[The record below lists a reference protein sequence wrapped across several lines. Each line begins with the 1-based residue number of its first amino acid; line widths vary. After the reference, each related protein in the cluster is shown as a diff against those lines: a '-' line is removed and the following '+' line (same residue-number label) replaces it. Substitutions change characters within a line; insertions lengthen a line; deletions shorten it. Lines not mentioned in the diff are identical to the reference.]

1 MKQVRRVVVV
11 RQDKLGDLLL
21 TTPVATALKKAIP
34 DCHITYMIRPF
45 LQDVIQNNPNIDAI
59 CYTSYKPRVS
69 EFPHWVW
76 KLRRER
82 FDAVLLC
89 KPRSGAHTWIAT
101 LARIPIRVGCSDRY
115 YAKFLTH
122 NLLFDFH
129 NPPMHEVNL
138 MTAMAQ
144 HLTPTP
150 LHPERLYLPV
160 LPQHEQQAE
169 ELFQMHGMR
178 LSEPFFCV
186 HPGTGGSSH
195 AWYPERY
202 GQVARKLSQA
212 TGWRVVVTGGCE
224 EQTLAE
230 EVCQQVG
237 DAALNLAGQTSIPV
251 LGAVLQRAKLLV
263 SGDTGAVH
271 VAASMNTPC
280 IVVHPVSDYRVRE
293 KRWHPWMV
301 PYRIVPATVFCE
313 GCTPLECNMGGH
325 LCRQSISVDAVIES
339 ALDLL
344 EELKM

>member
-1 MKQVRRVVVV
+1 MRAVRRVLVV

-34 DCHITYMIRPF
+34 DCHITYMIRPL

-59 CYTSYKPRVS
+59 CYTTYRPPVS
-69 EFPHWVW
+69 EFPYWVW

-89 KPRSGAHTWIAT
+89 KPGSGAHTWIAT
-101 LARIPIRVGCSDRY
+101 LARIPIRVGSSDRY
-115 YAKFLTH
+115 YAQFLTH
-122 NLLFDFH
+122 NLLFDFD
-129 NPPMHEVNL
+129 NPPMHEVHF

-160 LPQHEQQAE
+160 STKHEQQAE
-169 ELFQMHGMR
+169 ELLQMHGTR
-178 LSEPFFCV
+178 LVEPFFCV
-186 HPGTGGSSH
+186 HPGKGGSSH

-237 DAALNLAGQTSIPV
+237 DAALNLAGQTSILV
-251 LGAVLQRAKLLV
+251 LGAVLKHAKLLV

-280 IVVHPVSDYRVRE
+280 VVVHPVSDYRVRE

-301 PYRIVPATVFCE
+301 PYRIVPATAHCE
-313 GCTPLECNMGGH
+313 GCTPVKCNMGGH
-325 LCRQSISVDAVIES
+325 LCRQSISADAVIES
-339 ALDLL
+339 ALALVKEL
-344 EELKM
+344 EI